1 MAKLRMDKSELREMA
16 VKLLSRYGVPEE
28 DAVVVADSL
37 IDADARGISSHGFMR
52 LVPYIDRLKKGLVNP
67 KPEIRTERIGCLL
80 RVDGDNGLG
89 QIVGLSAL
97 NSCMGLADEL
107 GGAFAFIR
115 SSNHYGALGYY
126 TRLAARRGYAAIAT
140 SNAGPSMPPYGGME
154 PMLGTNPF
162 SISFPGGKYGDF
174 TIDAATSAAAKG
186 KIRVYA
192 REGKEI
198 PLGWAMDV
206 DGNDTTDAEK
216 AVLGGLL
223 PMGWHKG
230 YGLAM
235 ATDLLTG
242 PLSGGKFSC
251 ESESMY
257 GGSAVAGTGHF
268 FWVVRIDKLMDEKL
282 FEARAEAWF
291 DTLKTSPKRPG
302 VDEILIPGEIENRLF
317 EKAGDAV
324 EIPKSVIEDIK
335 RALCEGGCSEC

>member
-1 MAKLRMDKSELREMA
+1 MPKLRINKLELREMS
-16 VKLLSRYGVPEE
+16 VELLTKYGVPAY
-28 DAVVVADSL
+28 DAGIVADSL
-37 IDADARGISSHGFMR
+37 IDADARGIASHGLVR

-80 RVDGDNGLG
+80 RIDGDNGLG
-89 QIVGLSAL
+89 QIVGLNAL
-97 NSCMGLADEL
+97 KSCMELADEM

-126 TRLAARRGYAAIAT
+126 TRLAAKRGYAAFAT
-140 SNAGPSMPPYGGME
+140 SNAGPSMPPYGGVE

-186 KIRVYA
+186 KIRLYA

-198 PLGWAMDV
+198 PLGWAMDAE
-206 DGNDTTDAEK
+206 GNDTTDAEK

-257 GGSAVAGTGHF
+257 GGSVAAGTGHF
-268 FWVVRIDKLMDEKL
+268 FWLVRIDKLMDVNL
-282 FEARAEAWF
+282 FETRAEAWF
-291 DTLKTSPKRPG
+291 DALKSTARRPG
-302 VDEILIPGEIENRLF
+302 VEEIFIPGEIENRLF
-317 EKAGDAV
+317 EKAGDSV
-324 EIPKSVIEDIK
+324 EIPASVIKDIK
-335 RALCEGGCSEC
+335 KAMCEGGCSEC

>member
-1 MAKLRMDKSELREMA
+1 MAKVKVSKTELTEAA
-16 VKLLSRYGVPEE
+16 VKLLSLYGVPEE
-28 DAVVVADSL
+28 DARTVALSL
-37 IDADARGISSHGFMR
+37 IDADARGISSHGVVR
-52 LVPYIDRLKKGLVNP
+52 LVPYADRLKKGLVNP
-67 KPEIRTERIGCLL
+67 KPQIRTDRIGCLL

-89 QIVGLSAL
+89 QIVGLNAL
-97 NSCMGLADEL
+97 ESCMALAKEM

-126 TRLAARRGYAAIAT
+126 TRIAAEQGYAAFAT
-140 SNAGPSMPPYGGME
+140 SNAGPSMPPYGGVE

-162 SISFPGGKYGDF
+162 SISFPAGKYGDF
-174 TIDAATSAAAKG
+174 TIDCATSAAAKG
-186 KIRVYA
+186 KIRLYA
-192 REGKEI
+192 REGKAI
-198 PLGWAMDV
+198 PLGWAIDAE
-206 DGNDTTDAEK
+206 GNDTTDAEK

-235 ATDLLTG
+235 ATDILTG

-268 FWVVRIDKLMDEKL
+268 FWLVRIDKLTDEKI
-282 FEARAEAWF
+282 FEARVEAWF
-291 DTLKTSPKRPG
+291 DSLKASPKRPG
-302 VDEILIPGEIENRLF
+302 VEEILIPGEIENRLYA
-317 EKAGDAV
+317 EAGDSV
-324 EIPKSVIEDIK
+324 EIPESVMEDIK